1 MSDRTAVPIR
11 SRLLWWAG
19 REFPEAARA
28 LRGSQAAGTTVDRRT
43 TGEQGPPLDLDV
55 WLPPDHDLG
64 KTGSPVV
71 VVFPRIRGDW
81 LPSTLAKELRAV
93 VVSMP
98 TDDDALALAGM
109 RWIAART
116 AGWNGTPERLGVLGD
131 GPGADLALRVTATAR
146 DTGGPSV
153 LRLVLVS
160 PSGTLPAGDIAA
172 DDSSRTGSGPRG
184 LRDLPSN
191 LIHTG
196 AADPRHR
203 RLVAA
208 VSELRAAGVKSRLV
222 TLPNADRGWLAL
234 PRVDPQLTRRSLDE
248 IVAFLRRGLTEE
260 REFGTTSGVEMS

>member
-1 MSDRTAVPIR
+1 MPARTTVPLR

-19 REFPEAARA
+19 REFPEAGRA
-28 LRGSQAAGTTVDRRT
+28 LRGSPAAGTTVDRRT
-43 TGEQGPPLDLDV
+43 AGAQGPPLDLDV
-55 WLPPDHDLG
+55 WLPPGHDRST
-64 KTGSPVV
+64 TGSPVV

-81 LPSTLAKELRAV
+81 LPSTLAKDLRAV
-93 VVSMP
+93 VVSIP
-98 TDDDALALAGM
+98 TDDDALALASM
-109 RWIAART
+109 RWVAART

-160 PSGTLPAGDIAA
+160 PSGTLPSGDNAA
-172 DDSSRTGSGPRG
+172 DDSSRAGSGPRG

-196 AADPRHR
+196 AADPRGR
-203 RLVAA
+203 RLKEA
-208 VSELRAAGVKSRLV
+208 VSALRAARVKSRLV

-234 PRVDPQLTRRSLDE
+234 PLVDPALTRRSLDE

-260 REFGTTSGVEMS
+260 RQFGTTSGSEMS